1 MDYRIW
7 HTLSTGLLVAFGTG
21 MSFCALFSSTP
32 ARAAPTDTFCTPVQV
47 VDWGVRVHVRCAAAV
62 GGIIYFAVSTSD
74 SQRAARVLSLA
85 STALVAG
92 RTLIINYD
100 PADLSG
106 ASFGCQTNDCRV
118 IRAIGFGQ

>member
-1 MDYRIW
+1 MSSIAQNSFSK
-7 HTLSTGLLVAFGTG
+7 TLLVPLAMGL
-21 MSFCALFSSTP
+21 ALSAMPAAATP
-32 ARAAPTDTFCTPVQV
+32 QDTSCTPTQV
-47 VDWGVRVHVRCAAAV
+47 VEWGTRVHVRCAAAV
-62 GGIIYFAVSTSD
+62 GGVSYFALSTSEPH
-74 SQRAARVLSLA
+74 RAARVLSLA

-92 RTLIINYD
+92 RTLIINFD